1 MCLSL
6 RKKIYLEN
14 KHSLSIFLKILKMPY
29 ILMKFSTFKADFM
42 EEDEFWNF
50 FHYFFHDQ
58 HPQKHKK
65 KNYRRSDS
73 KQKVQ
78 NRATL
83 LHIL

>member
-58 HPQKHKK
+58 HPRKHKK
-65 KNYRRSDS
+65 KLSPKRF
-73 KQKVQ
+73 
-78 NRATL
+78 
-83 LHIL
+83 